1 MLPMRFTLTLET
13 ISEAHV
19 RHDIEVVRELTR
31 EFTHHPYV
39 WAESQ
44 EVCVCISSFP
54 SPFVILQVD

>member
-1 MLPMRFTLTLET
+1 MLELET
-13 ISEAHV
+13 FSEAHV

-44 EVCVCISSFP
+44 EVWCWY
-54 SPFVILQVD
+54 